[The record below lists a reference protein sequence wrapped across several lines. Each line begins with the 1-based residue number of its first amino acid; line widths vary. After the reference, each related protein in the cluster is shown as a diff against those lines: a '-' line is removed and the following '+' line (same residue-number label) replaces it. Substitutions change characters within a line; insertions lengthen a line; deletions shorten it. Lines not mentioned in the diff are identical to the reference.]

1 MSAEGSVESGA
12 AEGRSPALERLF
24 LSARHGVHTAA
35 NAAGRSASTAF
46 NSAKESLES
55 IRDSTH
61 KTAGSLDKWAA
72 AGVVSAIAA
81 ASAACARHTAYMRC
95 HYSAAF
101 LRGPFLRLC
110 ACWWRC
116 PAGGAHLPFQG
127 AVGQVHNRAASG
139 ADHLPHG
146 EGGLQHTHGSALYN
160 QMTGSA
166 SRLRCVCGPMGA
178 GQLAHRPVPASCH
191 QPAPGAP
198 L

>member
-55 IRDSTH
+55 LRDSTH

-81 ASAACARHTAYMRC
+81 ASAACAATLHTCGATTVLHSSGGLSSGC
-95 HYSAAF
+95 VH
-101 LRGPFLRLC
+101 
-110 ACWWRC
+110 
-116 PAGGAHLPFQG
+116 AGGG
-127 AVGQVHNRAASG
+127 ALQVGRTFRFKERSAKFTTELRAGLITFLMVRAACSTLT
-139 ADHLPHG
+139 AVHC
-146 EGGLQHTHGSALYN
+146 TIK
-160 QMTGSA
+160 
-166 SRLRCVCGPMGA
+166 
-178 GQLAHRPVPASCH
+178 
-191 QPAPGAP
+191 
-198 L
+198 